1 MVYLNGYQTLFFFLY
16 SFRSY
21 FFAFGQTIPT
31 IRGGG
36 IYQPG
41 VDYAIHALNQGGW
54 VHIYPEAKVNQTAKM
69 LRFKW
74 GIGRIVMDMDHEPIV
89 IPIWH
94 EGMEKT
100 KPLYDP
106 VVHFNQSIVLVFGE
120 PVEYR
125 DILDA
130 WKRDELTR
138 EEARIQITQ
147 RFYDAIENL
156 ERKYRAMQK

>member
-1 MVYLNGYQTLFFFLY
+1 
-16 SFRSY
+16 
-21 FFAFGQTIPT
+21 
-31 IRGGG
+31 
-36 IYQPG
+36 
-41 VDYAIHALNQGGW
+41 
-54 VHIYPEAKVNQTAKM
+54 
-69 LRFKW
+69 
-74 GIGRIVMDMDHEPIV
+74 
-89 IPIWH
+89 
-94 EGMEKT
+94 MEKA

-106 VVHFNQSIVLVFGE
+106 IVHFNQSIVLVFGE

-130 WKRDELTR
+130 WKRNELTR